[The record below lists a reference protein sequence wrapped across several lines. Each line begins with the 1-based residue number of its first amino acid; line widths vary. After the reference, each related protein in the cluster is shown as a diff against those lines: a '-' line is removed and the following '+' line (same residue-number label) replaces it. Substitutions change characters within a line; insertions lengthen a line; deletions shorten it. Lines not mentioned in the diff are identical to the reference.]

1 MTVRFDGGGGGAA
14 VRLGAG
20 SCEESLGVLVLAP
33 TIDVE
38 GAPGFCF
45 RSPSGFT
52 FEPDFP
58 STTPVFVPPGFETP
72 DGIVTAV
79 PAVGFAA
86 AAAGV
91 VVIDKIS
98 SNLCRH
104 CSTFLAILASRTA
117 ARS

>member
-20 SCEESLGVLVLAP
+20 SREEESLGVLVLAP
-33 TIDVE
+33 TIGVE
-38 GAPGFCF
+38 GTPGFCF

-58 STTPVFVPPGFETP
+58 STTPDLVPPGFATP
-72 DGIVTAV
+72 EGIVTGV
-79 PAVGFAA
+79 PAVGFAPA
-86 AAAGV
+86 AAAV

-98 SNLCRH
+98 SNLSRH
-104 CSTFLAILASRTA
+104 CSTLL
-117 ARS
+117 